1 LAGHCPNAA
10 RSIILRV
17 RARCDD
23 NPTAYEIHIGLKSST
38 SPERISPER
47 DAQWG
52 SFGNADGV
60 SMTGL
65 SDGLTATDLTL
76 WRGPNCLF
84 EDLSF
89 KVAAGSLLLLRG
101 PNGSGKTTLLR
112 VLCGI
117 TRPETG
123 HVEWR
128 GESIEKNR
136 QAYGAALA
144 YFGHTNGLKA
154 DLTVMQNLAFA
165 AQLYGQS
172 GEQISDLLNAL
183 NLTVCAELET
193 RYLSAGQKRRT
204 ALARVLMSQASLWLL
219 DEPVTNLDAA
229 GREYVI
235 NRLAAHVAEGG
246 IVVAA
251 THEDIH
257 LEDKVRNEIQLGDD
271 W

>member
-1 LAGHCPNAA
+1 
-10 RSIILRV
+10 
-17 RARCDD
+17 
-23 NPTAYEIHIGLKSST
+23 
-38 SPERISPER
+38 
-47 DAQWG
+47 
-52 SFGNADGV
+52 
-60 SMTGL
+60 MT
-65 SDGLTATDLTL
+65 GLTATDLTL

-89 KVAAGSLLLLRG
+89 KVATGSLLLLRG

-112 VLCGI
+112 VLCGL

-154 DLTVMQNLAFA
+154 DLTVMQNLEFA

-172 GEQISDLLNAL
+172 VAQLPDLLNAL
-183 NLTVCAELET
+183 NLTVCAELEA
-193 RYLSAGQKRRT
+193 RYLSAGQKRRA

-219 DEPVTNLDAA
+219 DEPVTNLDAD

-235 NRLAAHVAEGG
+235 DRLAAQVAEGG
-246 IVVAA
+246 TVVAA
-251 THEDIH
+251 THEDIR
-257 LEDKVRNEIQLGDD
+257 LQENVCNEIQLGDD

>member
-1 LAGHCPNAA
+1 
-10 RSIILRV
+10 
-17 RARCDD
+17 
-23 NPTAYEIHIGLKSST
+23 
-38 SPERISPER
+38 
-47 DAQWG
+47 
-52 SFGNADGV
+52 
-60 SMTGL
+60 MT
-65 SDGLTATDLTL
+65 GLTATDLTL

-112 VLCGI
+112 VLCGL

-154 DLTVMQNLAFA
+154 DLTVMQNLEFA

-172 GEQISDLLNAL
+172 VAQLPDLLNAL
-183 NLTVCAELET
+183 NLTVCAELEA
-193 RYLSAGQKRRT
+193 RYLSAGQKRRA

-219 DEPVTNLDAA
+219 DEPVTNLDAD

-235 NRLAAHVAEGG
+235 DRLASQVAEGG
-246 IVVAA
+246 TVVAA
-251 THEDIH
+251 THEDIR
-257 LEDKVRNEIQLGDD
+257 LQENVCNEIQLGDD